1 MYIQNREQCLQ
12 HINFAYAL
20 VDISLVAIDHPNNSI
35 DCNSLEHCLSQCLSH
50 LKAVRD
56 EIMRSADSEIIL
68 SIPESV

>member
-12 HINFAYAL
+12 HINSAYAL
-20 VDISLVAIDHPNNSI
+20 VDISLVAIDDPSNSV

-50 LKAVRD
+50 LKVVRD
-56 EIMRSADSEIIL
+56 EIMRSADSEIIF